1 MSTQCSTTELHAH
14 GGVGQERGG
23 GGSASGK
30 LSRAAILLDSSP
42 PSHMLRRE
50 KGTPNTM
57 LPSPTPSDQ
66 PIARL
71 PFYRQLYV
79 QVLIAIAAGV
89 ASGRFF
95 HATGAAA
102 QDRRRVVQD
111 KRGSMGRSR
120 GLPVQSETK

>member
-89 ASGRFF
+89 AIGHFF
-95 HATGAAA
+95 TEPGVALQA
-102 QDRRRVVQD
+102 RKIV
-111 KRGSMGRSR
+111 
-120 GLPVQSETK
+120 L

>member
-1 MSTQCSTTELHAH
+1 
-14 GGVGQERGG
+14 
-23 GGSASGK
+23 
-30 LSRAAILLDSSP
+30 
-42 PSHMLRRE
+42 MLRRE

-89 ASGRFF
+89 AIGHFFPETGVALQPLGEAFIKLVKMIIAPVIFLTIVTGVAGMKEIGSGSCRERVCQIVYIWVV
-95 HATGAAA
+95 AGALKKKQKKQTGRE
-102 QDRRRVVQD
+102 D
-111 KRGSMGRSR
+111 
-120 GLPVQSETK
+120 

>member
-1 MSTQCSTTELHAH
+1 
-14 GGVGQERGG
+14 
-23 GGSASGK
+23 
-30 LSRAAILLDSSP
+30 
-42 PSHMLRRE
+42 MLRRE

-89 ASGRFF
+89 AIGHFFPETGVALQPLGEAFIKLVKMIIAPVIFLTIVTGVAGMKELGAIGRV
-95 HATGAAA
+95 AAKA
-102 QDRRRVVQD
+102 FAYLLTFSTLALIV
-111 KRGSMGRSR
+111 GRPEAPR
-120 GLPVQSETK
+120 EGKEGVR